1 MNFLPQLD
9 NISQKNN
16 SFLCIGLDVDL
27 EKIPNKFLSSSDP
40 IFNFNKMI
48 VDATKDFVCAY
59 KPNSAF
65 YEMYGI
71 YGLKALLKTIE
82 YIPNTIPVILDS
94 KRGDIAHSSSAYAKS
109 IFEIFK
115 ADATT
120 VNPLMGH
127 DSIKPFTDYKDKGAF
142 LLCLTSNPGSQ
153 DFQKMSIKKN
163 KLYEKIAEK
172 AVKWNQHGNIGLV
185 AGATNSKEFKKIR
198 KIAGDMPILI
208 PGVGAQKGDLESSV
222 KFGASNNK
230 DRFLI
235 NASRSIIYSS
245 NPGKSAKLLREDINR
260 FLS

>member
-1 MNFLPQLD
+1 MNFLQQLD
-9 NISQKNN
+9 NISKKNN

-27 EKIPNKFLSSSDP
+27 EKIPNRFLSSSDS
-40 IFNFNKMI
+40 ISNFNKMI
-48 VDATKDFVCAY
+48 VDATKNFVCAY

-71 YGLKALLKTIE
+71 YGLKSLLKTIE

-94 KRGDIAHSSSAYAKS
+94 KRGDISHSSSAYAKS
-109 IFEIFK
+109 IFEVFK

-127 DSIKPFTDYKDKGAF
+127 DSIKPFTDYKDKGVF
-142 LLCLTSNPGSQ
+142 LLCLTSNPGSL
-153 DFQKMSIKKN
+153 DFQKKSTGNK
-163 KLYEKIAEK
+163 KLYEEIAEK

-185 AGATNSKEFKKIR
+185 AGATNPKELKKIR
-198 KIAGDMPILI
+198 EIAGNIPILI
-208 PGVGAQKGDLESSV
+208 PGVGAQKGELGSSV
-222 KFGASNNK
+222 KFGTSKNK

-245 NPGKSAKLLREDINR
+245 NPARSAKLLRDQINSY
-260 FLS
+260 L